1 MVDTAQTAA
10 NVHAWSGATVIL
22 AQVEVAV
29 EPGDW
34 LYLDTLTL
42 KYKLASGA
50 LGVGEA
56 LVAGMSLSYGPADTN
71 YVMLCTAGDVD
82 PGATLTVGG
91 GPLIISAIA
100 AGNFG
105 PVADLTAGEFGT
117 VLGTQIAADKFNIAI
132 KVATVAFV

>member
-1 MVDTAQTAA
+1 MADTAQTVA
-10 NVHAWSGATVIL
+10 NVHAWSGASISLV
-22 AQVEVAV
+22 QVEVAV

-34 LYLDTLTL
+34 LYLDTNTL

-50 LGVGEA
+50 IGAVEA
-56 LVAGMSLSYGPADTN
+56 LVAGMALSYGPEDTN
-71 YVMLCTAGDVD
+71 YVSMCTAGDVD
-82 PGATLTVGG
+82 AGATLTVGG

-105 PVADLTAGEFGT
+105 PVSDLSAGEFGT